1 MEGMI
6 NIAKNEGKVFE
17 SSWQSSV
24 PDTCFIYRL
33 NDNAGSFGG
42 GNNLRFTTS
51 NICDY
56 IMHDDITN
64 TMYCLELK
72 STKGGSFSYWRK
84 DFEDKE
90 KTQSFMI
97 KKNQILG
104 LEKASKHRIVCG
116 FLLNFRE
123 TTNHTYFIM
132 IDEFI
137 DYTST
142 LNKKSINESDV
153 LNMNPIL
160 VNQTL
165 KKVNYKYD
173 VSKFLIDTRLD

>member
-1 MEGMI
+1 MI

-17 SSWQSSV
+17 DSWKNSC

-42 GNNLRFTTS
+42 GNNLRFATS

-56 IMHDDITN
+56 IMHDDISN
-64 TMYCLELK
+64 TMYLLELK
-72 STKGGSFSYWRK
+72 STKNSSFTYWRK
-84 DFEDKE
+84 DFENKE
-90 KTQSFMI
+90 KKQAFMI

-116 FLLNFRE
+116 FIFNLRGKV
-123 TTNHTYFIM
+123 NHTYFIY
-132 IDEFI
+132 IDDFI

-142 LNKKSINESDV
+142 LEKKSINEEDI
-153 LNMNPIL
+153 LKMNPVLIE
-160 VNQTL
+160 QTL
-165 KKVNYKYD
+165 KKVNYKYN
-173 VSKFLIDTRLD
+173 VGKFLQETKI

>member
-1 MEGMI
+1 MI
-6 NIAKNEGKVFE
+6 IIAINEGKRFE
-17 SSWQSSV
+17 NSWQSSV

-42 GNNLRFTTS
+42 GDNLRFATS

-56 IMHDDITN
+56 FMHDDTLN
-64 TMYCLELK
+64 TMYALELK
-72 STKGGSFSYWRK
+72 STKNNTMTYWRE
-84 DFEDKE
+84 DFDIKG
-90 KTQSFMI
+90 KKQSFMI

-104 LEKASKHRIVCG
+104 LQKASKHRIVCG
-116 FLLNFRE
+116 FILNFRE
-123 TTNHTYFIM
+123 TTNNTYFIM

-142 LNKKSINESDV
+142 LDKKSINENDV

-160 VNQTL
+160 IEQTL
-165 KKVNYKYD
+165 KKVNYKYN
-173 VSKFLIDTRLD
+173 VGKFLQETRL

>member
-1 MEGMI
+1 MI
-6 NIAKNEGKVFE
+6 NIPKNEGKVFE
-17 SSWQSSV
+17 DCWRSSV

-42 GNNLRFTTS
+42 GSNLRFATS

-56 IMHDDITN
+56 IMHDDISN

-72 STKGGSFSYWRK
+72 TTKNGAFTYWRS

-90 KTQSFMI
+90 KKQTFMI

-104 LEKASKHRIVCG
+104 LQKASKHKIICG
-116 FLLNFRE
+116 FLLNLRGKV
-123 TTNHTYFIM
+123 NRTYFIM
-132 IDEFI
+132 IDDFI

-142 LNKKSINESDV
+142 LDKKSFNEEDI
-153 LNMNPIL
+153 LQMNPMLIE
-160 VNQTL
+160 QTL
-165 KKVNYKYD
+165 KKVNYKYN
-173 VSKFLIDTRLD
+173 VGKFLQETKL